1 MNTKNTH
8 GFTLIELMM
17 VISLIAI
24 LMLFSGQFFINQL
37 KQYSAAAIVKAT
49 ALGFIQDVQL
59 AKILATSIQKPVT
72 ITPRCFNSWDT
83 GWRVFV
89 NPNMQFDSKQDNIL
103 VRFALK
109 EVTTIPPK
117 GIKQPSGNQFSDVSL
132 KYLFSQC
139 QFAITASPIQADSQT
154 KHLSFNPLG
163 AAQTKNGGFV
173 ANRLVFWSKEYSQVT
188 YQVILGAGG
197 RLRLCQPSKM
207 NSQCSN

>member
-17 VISLIAI
+17 VVSLIAI
-24 LMLFSGQFFINQL
+24 LMLFSGQFFMNQL

-59 AKILATSIQKPVT
+59 AKTLATSLQKPVT

-89 NPNMQFDSKQDNIL
+89 NSNMQFDNQQDNIL

-117 GIKQPSGNQFSDVSL
+117 GIKPPSGNQFSDVSL

-139 QFAITASPIQADSQT
+139 QFALTTPPIQADSQT

-197 RLRLCQPSKM
+197 RLRLCQPSKI
-207 NSQCSN
+207 NPQCSN